1 MDLGAHG
8 FEDFRDIDMISL
20 LETVLPIRTETYRYD
35 LRLKLLE
42 NEGIENPK
50 ELIRVRKELLDT
62 KLSTRGFNRIE
73 MADMHSL
80 RSAMDPESA
89 KRRRG
94 RATSGFN
101 RIEMADMHSL
111 RSAVDPE
118 SAKRRRGR
126 SRSRSLRR
134 LGGRDSRRNYN
145 LPPNASKNSSWS
157 GNHNTKEKDKPEL
170 WKAVAQGDA
179 AKVQELLNQGK
190 DPTETFEG
198 WSPLMK
204 ASEEDNEEVI
214 RMLLNKKVDI
224 EVTNNKGRTALS
236 FAAAPSNNGSTK
248 RPTAVAAMR
257 LLLQNGADAH
267 KADEKGETATSR
279 ATNNKRD
286 DALAVFDEFDEY
298 RSTTQSSTAAEQS
311 R

>member
-8 FEDFRDIDMISL
+8 FEDFRNIDMISL
-20 LETVLPIRTETYRYD
+20 LETVLPMRTEAYRYD

-42 NEGIENPK
+42 NEGIENPN

-62 KLSTRGFNRIE
+62 KLSTR
-73 MADMHSL
+73 
-80 RSAMDPESA
+80 
-89 KRRRG
+89 
-94 RATSGFN
+94 GFN

-190 DPTETFEG
+190 DPTEPFEG

-204 ASEEDNEEVI
+204 ASEEGNEEVI

-224 EVTNNKGRTALS
+224 EVTNRKGRTALS
-236 FAAAPSNNGSTK
+236 FAAAPSNDGST
-248 RPTAVAAMR
+248 RRLTAVAAMR
-257 LLLQNGADAH
+257 LLLQSGANAH
-267 KADEKGETATSR
+267 KADEKGATAVSR
-279 ATNNKRD
+279 ANDEKRD
-286 DALAVFDEFDEY
+286 DALAVFDEFGV
-298 RSTTQSSTAAEQS
+298 
-311 R
+311 

>member
-8 FEDFRDIDMISL
+8 FEDFRDIDMTLL
-20 LETVLPIRTETYRYD
+20 LETVLPMRTEAYRYD

-62 KLSTRGFNRIE
+62 KLSTR
-73 MADMHSL
+73 
-80 RSAMDPESA
+80 
-89 KRRRG
+89 
-94 RATSGFN
+94 GFN

-204 ASEEDNEEVI
+204 ASEEGNEEVI

-224 EVTNNKGRTALS
+224 EVTNRKGRTALS
-236 FAAAPSNNGSTK
+236 FAAAPSNDGST
-248 RPTAVAAMR
+248 RRLTAVAAMR

>member
-62 KLSTRGFNRIE
+62 KLSTR
-73 MADMHSL
+73 
-80 RSAMDPESA
+80 
-89 KRRRG
+89 
-94 RATSGFN
+94 GFN

-204 ASEEDNEEVI
+204 ASEEGNEEVI

-224 EVTNNKGRTALS
+224 EVTNRKGRTALS
-236 FAAAPSNNGSTK
+236 FAAAPSNDGST
-248 RPTAVAAMR
+248 RRLTAVAAMR
-257 LLLQNGADAH
+257 LLLQSGANAH
-267 KADEKGETATSR
+267 KADEKGATAKSR
-279 ATNNKRD
+279 AIDEKRD
-286 DALAVFDEFDEY
+286 DALAVFDEFGV
-298 RSTTQSSTAAEQS
+298 
-311 R
+311 

>member
-8 FEDFRDIDMISL
+8 FEDFRDIDMTLL
-20 LETVLPIRTETYRYD
+20 LETVLPMRTEAYRYD

-190 DPTETFEG
+190 DPTEPFEG

-204 ASEEDNEEVI
+204 ASEEGNEEVI

-224 EVTNNKGRTALS
+224 EVTNRKGRTALS
-236 FAAAPSNNGSTK
+236 FAAAPSNDGST
-248 RPTAVAAMR
+248 RRLTAVAAMR
-257 LLLQNGADAH
+257 LLLQSGANAH
-267 KADEKGETATSR
+267 KADEKGATAKSR
-279 ATNNKRD
+279 ANDEKRD
-286 DALAVFDEFDEY
+286 DALAVFDEFGV
-298 RSTTQSSTAAEQS
+298 
-311 R
+311 

>member
-1 MDLGAHG
+1 MAMDLGAHE
-8 FEDFRDIDMISL
+8 FEDFRNIDMFSL
-20 LETVLPIRTETYRYD
+20 LETVLPWRTARYRDD
-35 LRLKLLE
+35 LRLKLSE

-50 ELIRVRKELLDT
+50 DLIRVRKELLDT
-62 KLSTRGFNRIE
+62 KLFTRGFNRIE
-73 MADMHSL
+73 IPDVLSL
-80 RSAMDPESA
+80 RSAMDPES
-89 KRRRG
+89 
-94 RATSGFN
+94 
-101 RIEMADMHSL
+101 I
-111 RSAVDPE
+111 
-118 SAKRRRGR
+118 KRRRGR

-134 LGGRDSRRNYN
+134 LGGRDSRRKYN

-204 ASEEDNEEVI
+204 ASEEDNVGVI

-267 KADEKGETATSR
+267 KVDEKGQTATIR
-279 ATNNKRD
+279 ATNDKRD

-311 R
+311 W

>member
-8 FEDFRDIDMISL
+8 FEDFRDIDMILL
-20 LETVLPIRTETYRYD
+20 LETVLPMRTEAYRYD

-62 KLSTRGFNRIE
+62 KLSTR
-73 MADMHSL
+73 
-80 RSAMDPESA
+80 
-89 KRRRG
+89 
-94 RATSGFN
+94 GFN

>member
-1 MDLGAHG
+1 MAMDLGAHE
-8 FEDFRDIDMISL
+8 FEDFRNIDIFSL
-20 LETVLPIRTETYRYD
+20 LETVLPWRTARYRDD
-35 LRLKLLE
+35 LRLKLSE

-50 ELIRVRKELLDT
+50 DLIRVRKELLDT
-62 KLSTRGFNRIE
+62 KLSTRGFNTIE

-157 GNHNTKEKDKPEL
+157 GNLNTKEKDKPEL
-170 WKAVAQGDA
+170 WKAVALGDA

-267 KADEKGETATSR
+267 KVDDQGKTATIR
-279 ATNNKRD
+279 ATNDKRD
-286 DALAVFDEFDEY
+286 DALAVLDEY
-298 RSTTQSSTAAEQS
+298 RSTTQSSTAAKQS
-311 R
+311 W

>member
-8 FEDFRDIDMISL
+8 FEDFRDIDMTLL
-20 LETVLPIRTETYRYD
+20 LETVLPMRTEAYRYD

-62 KLSTRGFNRIE
+62 KLSTR
-73 MADMHSL
+73 
-80 RSAMDPESA
+80 
-89 KRRRG
+89 
-94 RATSGFN
+94 GFN

>member
-8 FEDFRDIDMISL
+8 FEDFRDIDMILL
-20 LETVLPIRTETYRYD
+20 LETVLPMRTEAYRYD

-62 KLSTRGFNRIE
+62 KLSTR
-73 MADMHSL
+73 
-80 RSAMDPESA
+80 
-89 KRRRG
+89 
-94 RATSGFN
+94 GFN

-298 RSTTQSSTAAEQS
+298 RSTTQSSTAVEQS